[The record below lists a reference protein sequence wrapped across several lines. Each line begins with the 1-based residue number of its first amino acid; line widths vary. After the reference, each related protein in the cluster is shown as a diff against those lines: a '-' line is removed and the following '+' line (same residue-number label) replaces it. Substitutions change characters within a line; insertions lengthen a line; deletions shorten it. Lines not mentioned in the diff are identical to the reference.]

1 MSEGELKEQQPQEQ
15 ASGAAAPEQAPD
27 TPPEALAADVEALK
41 VEIARLKSELKAKEA
56 EASEN
61 YERWARTQADFD
73 NFRRRS
79 RAEKEDLVR
88 YATEGLVLDL
98 LPVIDNLE
106 RALQADAQAEAWRQ
120 GVELTVRQL
129 VDVLQK
135 HGLAPI
141 EALGLAFNPEVHE
154 AVMQVE
160 SAEHEEG
167 TVVTEVRRG
176 YKLGDKVIRPSLVQV
191 SKRPEG

>member
-1 MSEGELKEQQPQEQ
+1 MSEDELKEEQ
-15 ASGAAAPEQAPD
+15 TYAESEGLRAE
-27 TPPEALAADVEALK
+27 V
-41 VEIARLKSELKAKEA
+41 ARLEA
-56 EASEN
+56 ELEAKQAEAEGN
-61 YERWARTQADFD
+61 FERWARTQADFE
-73 NFRRRS
+73 NFRRRT
-79 RAEKEDLVR
+79 RAEREEWVR

-98 LPVIDNLE
+98 LPAIDNLE
-106 RALQADAQAEAWRQ
+106 RALKADAQAEAWRQ

-129 VDVLQK
+129 MNVLQT
-135 HGLAPI
+135 HGIAPI

-160 SAEHEEG
+160 SADHEEG

-191 SKRPEG
+191 SRRPDGAVPN